1 MRKHRMALI
10 VFAFVVALVA
20 TYPVASNSAAPK
32 EKNTQE
38 VSALWTLS
46 FSHATPLPKPL
57 VANLQ
62 PMSGFQLTAF
72 YQKLKPTATPTTTP
86 VAPAPTTTTT
96 TTTPAPVVSSP
107 PAAPPMPPPTTT
119 TTVPASSGAPL
130 AWGLWPCIEQA
141 ESSGRPYITSGLY
154 GILVSTWYSLRD
166 AVPGV
171 ADYAYPGAAPISV
184 QNAATLYLYGEDGYR
199 PWNDAC
205 TGT

>member
-62 PMSGFQLTAF
+62 PLWRQHRRPQPRRRHLHPLSHRHRPRHRCHLRLLRPPFRLPQERPSRGGSG
-72 YQKLKPTATPTTTP
+72 
-86 VAPAPTTTTT
+86 
-96 TTTPAPVVSSP
+96 
-107 PAAPPMPPPTTT
+107 
-119 TTVPASSGAPL
+119 PASSKPSH
-130 AWGLWPCIEQA
+130 PVV
-141 ESSGRPYITSGLY
+141 PTSRQG
-154 GILVSTWYSLRD
+154 
-166 AVPGV
+166 
-171 ADYAYPGAAPISV
+171 
-184 QNAATLYLYGEDGYR
+184 
-199 PWNDAC
+199 C
-205 TGT
+205 TGSWLAPGIRYAMPCLASLTTHTRGRHLSVCRTRRPSTSMGKTVIDPGMMPARGRS